1 LQSAL
6 SSCTFW
12 VYLFQ
17 TANELRSSAQWHH
30 YTSAN
35 DYSTDAATI
44 GYSTAAVQ
52 PAASDADLF
61 HA

>member
-17 TANELRSSAQWHH
+17 PANELCSSVD
-30 YTSAN
+30 YTSA
-35 DYSTDAATI
+35 DPIDAGSTD
-44 GYSTAAVQ
+44 YSTAAVQ
-52 PAASDADLF
+52 PAASDADLL